1 MFELMPFER
10 RNNSLLHY
18 FDNLEREVFG
28 NMDAAVSA
36 IRTDIE
42 EADDKYIIKA
52 ELPGFEKED
61 IHVDVEDGRLTIS
74 ASHQEESEEKQKS
87 YLRRERRYGSFQ
99 RSFDI
104 SGVDASHIGAAYKNG
119 ILELTLPKEIPA
131 EKPVTRVEI
140 Q

>member
-28 NMDAAVSA
+28 NMDTAVSA

-87 YLRRERRYGSFQ
+87 YVRRERRYGSFQ

-104 SGVDASHIGAAYKNG
+104 SGVDVGHIGAAYKNG

>member
-28 NMDAAVSA
+28 NMDTAVSA

-42 EADDKYIIKA
+42 EVDDKYIIKA